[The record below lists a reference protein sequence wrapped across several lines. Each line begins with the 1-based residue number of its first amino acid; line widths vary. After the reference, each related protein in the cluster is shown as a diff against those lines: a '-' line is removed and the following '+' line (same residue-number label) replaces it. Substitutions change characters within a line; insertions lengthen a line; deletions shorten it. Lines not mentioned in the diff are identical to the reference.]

1 MVIYLIDA
9 VLAVLV
15 VMLEWV
21 FSAETGEEPFIGP
34 FGLFRTPLIFN
45 LDCTRKAKN
54 ISVMSRMISLN

>member
-1 MVIYLIDA
+1 MVIYLIDSVLA

-15 VMLEWV
+15 LEWV

-45 LDCTRKAKN
+45 LDCTRNARN
-54 ISVMSRMISLN
+54 ISVMSRIL